1 MTRTK
6 VWFWMSVGG
15 FISWAMDGYEPRK
28 FDSFASGVLVS
39 GLALLIHWI
48 NEPEKG
54 GTP

>member
-6 VWFWMSVGG
+6 VWLSMSVGG
-15 FISWAMDGYEPRK
+15 LIVWAMDGFEPRN
-28 FDSFASGVLVS
+28 FESFASGVLVS

-54 GTP
+54 PT